1 MSLWWIDQWRP
12 LADLLLTFV
21 GLIVQCHRG
30 FDLGGR
36 SAAPR
41 PRRGNLRSEPVE
53 FEAETIFK
61 FEIVLVR
68 LTGRGRRGLDF
79 GWTE

>member
-1 MSLWWIDQWRP
+1 MSLWSIDRP
-12 LADLLLTFV
+12 PIADLLLTFV

-41 PRRGNLRSEPVE
+41 PRRGNLRGGPVE

-68 LTGRGRRGLDF
+68 LTGRGRRGLDL
-79 GWTE
+79 GWAD